1 MLVDNQP
8 CHTLFP
14 KSKTDNREATKMKA
28 TVQNKSSNKK
38 FPAGKRKTYR
48 RPGLLRVGKARNLV
62 QGRTHGKYQ
71 DGYSGYYWEG

>member
-1 MLVDNQP
+1 
-8 CHTLFP
+8 
-14 KSKTDNREATKMKA
+14 MKA